1 MNATFTVTFKGIR
14 SKHAVEQVEAWL
26 REDIAFY
33 PKRMKMD
40 SATVKIV
47 QPTSE
52 KTARRF
58 QKELQKAS
66 QPNPNSNPKGK
77 LNA

>member
-14 SKHAVEQVEAWL
+14 SEHAVEQVEAWL

-40 SATVKIV
+40 SATV
-47 QPTSE
+47 E
-52 KTARRF
+52 K
-58 QKELQKAS
+58 
-66 QPNPNSNPKGK
+66 PKPK
-77 LNA
+77 VKHNAKS